1 MSRYIDA
8 DALINRFDEL
18 CDSICQYSKKQRNVM
33 CGACPLG
40 SAFDVVDDFPTA
52 DVKPV
57 VRGEWIHEESQPDLW
72 ECSKCHWLIDG
83 AYICPTNYCP
93 N

>member
-1 MSRYIDA
+1 MTREEAVQELKYIYDSLVSC
-8 DALINRFDEL
+8 DLSYEALDMAIKSL
-18 CDSICQYSKKQRNVM
+18 S
-33 CGACPLG
+33 
-40 SAFDVVDDFPTA
+40 A
-52 DVKPV
+52 DVQPV

-93 N
+93 NCGAKMVEE